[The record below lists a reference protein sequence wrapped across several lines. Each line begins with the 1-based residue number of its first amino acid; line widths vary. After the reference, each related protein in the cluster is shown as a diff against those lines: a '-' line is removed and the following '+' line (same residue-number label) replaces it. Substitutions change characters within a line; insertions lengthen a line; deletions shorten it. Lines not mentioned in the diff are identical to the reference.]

1 MSISGNLK
9 TMPFP
14 DLLQWV
20 SQSRKTGTLMVDG
33 PSFKKK
39 LYFREGKVVASASNN
54 PKEFLGYYLVGW
66 NFVAEDELQE
76 LLDMQDRHGALLGEL
91 LVIVGRLSREELAG
105 VLRVKTEESIF
116 DMFLWME
123 ADFRFLEAI
132 LPAKKFDPLNIDVD
146 HLILE
151 GVRRLDEWER
161 SRKVIS
167 SDDCIPSVV
176 GPLDVN
182 SLSPE
187 ERGVLCEINGINS
200 IEDIGLARR
209 MGPFPV
215 RQFVLQGLKVGV
227 FKLKPPSGEARSIP
241 GFSKSG
247 WRTLLRT
254 AEKALSNDNLLEA
267 YRLLEDLRTKT
278 DGNPD
283 AQNQVNALQEKIEKV
298 LTRSGFDDRSIL
310 EVAVPPEAL
319 TELPCSREEGFLL
332 SRINGAYTIE
342 QILSILPGSP
352 LEHRL
357 VIHGLM
363 GRGIIRVTRA
373 QPQQVESQE

>member
-1 MSISGNLK
+1 MSISGNLR

-20 SQSRKTGTLMVDG
+20 SQSRKTGTLVIDG
-33 PSFKKK
+33 LSFKKK
-39 LYFREGKVVASASNN
+39 LYFRDGKIVASASDN
-54 PKEFLGYYLVGW
+54 PKEFLGYFLVGW

-76 LLDMQDRHGALLGEL
+76 LLDMQDRHGAMLGEL

-116 DMFLWME
+116 DMFLWEE

-132 LPAKKFDPLNIDVD
+132 LPAKKFDPLDIEVD

-161 SRKVIS
+161 SRKVIKG
-167 SDDCIPSVV
+167 DDWIPLVV
-176 GPLDVN
+176 GALDVN
-182 SLSPE
+182 ALSPE
-187 ERGVLCEINGINS
+187 ERGILCEIDGVNS

-209 MGPFPV
+209 MGPFGV
-215 RQFVLQGLKVGV
+215 RQFVAQGVNVGV
-227 FKLKPPSGEARSIP
+227 FKMTRPSGKARSIP

-247 WRTLLRT
+247 WRTMLNSGKKILADGQLL
-254 AEKALSNDNLLEA
+254 DA
-267 YRLLEDLRTKT
+267 YRLLIDLRTKT
-278 DGNPD
+278 DGNLD
-283 AQNQVNALQEKIEKV
+283 AQNQVDAVLGKIEKILV
-298 LTRSGFDDRSIL
+298 GSGFDGRSIL

-319 TELPCSREEGFLL
+319 TELVCSREEGFLF
-332 SRINGAYTIE
+332 SRINGTYTVD
-342 QILSILPGSP
+342 QILSLLPGSP

-357 VIHGLM
+357 VIHGLL
-363 GRGIIRVTRA
+363 GRGIIRVLDD
-373 QPQQVESQE
+373 

>member
-1 MSISGNLK
+1 MSISGNLR

-39 LYFREGKVVASASNN
+39 LYFREGKVVASASDN

-66 NFVAEDELQE
+66 KFVAEDELQE

-91 LVIVGRLSREELAG
+91 LVIIGRLSREELAG

-116 DMFLWME
+116 DMFLWVE
-123 ADFRFLEAI
+123 GDFRFLEAI

-161 SRKVIS
+161 SRKTIS

-176 GPLDVN
+176 GALDVN
-182 SLSPE
+182 ALSPE
-187 ERGVLCEINGINS
+187 ERGVLCEINGVNS

-209 MGPFPV
+209 VGPFPI
-215 RQFVLQGLKVGV
+215 RQFVLQGLQVGV
-227 FKLKPPSGEARSIP
+227 FKLTPPSEEVRSIP

-247 WRTLLRT
+247 WRTLLRV
-254 AEKALSNDNLLEA
+254 AEKTLADDNLLEA
-267 YRLLEDLRTKT
+267 YRLVEDLRAKT
-278 DGNPD
+278 DANPD
-283 AQNQVNALQEKIEKV
+283 AQDQVNSLKGKIEKV
-298 LTRSGFDDRSIL
+298 LNGSGFDDQSIP

-332 SRINGAYTIE
+332 SRINSAYTVG
-342 QILSILPGSP
+342 QILSMLPGSAM
-352 LEHRL
+352 EHRL
-357 VIHGLM
+357 VIHGLI
-363 GRGIIRVTRA
+363 GRGIIRVSTP
-373 QPQQVESQE
+373 QPEEAENTE